1 LLQTKISW
9 SADLHFSLLDFIKFG
24 IELTEKAFGA
34 PPRTTTSWVG
44 RGYFGSTC
52 QIKCTW
58 ILIQA
63 MYVAQIYIDKQ
74 KQTMDGRA
82 PHRNTRILNWGRP

>member
-1 LLQTKISW
+1 
-9 SADLHFSLLDFIKFG
+9 
-24 IELTEKAFGA
+24 
-34 PPRTTTSWVG
+34 
-44 RGYFGSTC
+44 
-52 QIKCTW
+52 
-58 ILIQA
+58 